1 MRFLRG
7 RKKSYCNLINLL
19 TIVLSTGN
27 ELHFKDDNYCLQIF
41 LFGSKPNE
49 RISFLD
55 KSVRN
60 RVRINL
66 RLSNQA
72 PPKRFIHFYKI
83 SLKVF
88 KGLCLDS
95 YGFYLV
101 ILLLG
106 IWWAIVKFHIKPLGM
121 TKKQGFRKD
130 FYVSFLAI
138 FFIPVELPWA
148 LQRYGIQLK
157 GI

>member
-1 MRFLRG
+1 MARE
-7 RKKSYCNLINLL
+7 KQD
-19 TIVLSTGN
+19 
-27 ELHFKDDNYCLQIF
+27 LHFLKPQLNLFELLKFLWPSYF
-41 LFGSKPNE
+41 LF
-49 RISFLD
+49 FL
-55 KSVRN
+55 KIALFLAQSLNV
-60 RVRINL
+60 V
-66 RLSNQA
+66 SNQV
-72 PPKRFIHFYKI
+72 PPKRFIHFYNI

-88 KGLCLDS
+88 KGLRLDS

-121 TKKQGFRKD
+121 TKKQGFRQD
-130 FYVSFLAI
+130 FYVFFLAI

-148 LQRYGIQLK
+148 LQRYGMQLK